1 MAELEQKLEEWKA
14 YLKEA
19 EYEEA
24 GYVETMPVDELKDL
38 LRRVSRGVKRRES
51 AFSPNSPE
59 YKSLSEQRSLIEQI
73 QKILRD
79 REMENSGLMLSVPE
93 AEPETIPEPE
103 VPEEER
109 REQLFK
115 DITDKQKLYEKARQN
130 GDREAMQSIYKEVA
144 VMAKQYPYCFN
155 VLASFEYHGRG
166 NKRRAVSLYKKGCE
180 LGSGVAAYNLALC
193 YYNGILLK
201 KDVVMAKKYLNLAV
215 EREYTP
221 AILFKA
227 FELAGATKNDFRYKT
242 DYEAAFS
249 LFEKYYA
256 GNPTFDMTNVVDRM
270 ALYYYYYSGAKSGHN
285 MEKEALPVSWER
297 LVEVEGICTDSAKEL
312 PGVMLEGQREY
323 EKLIQSYI
331 DAGTKEGMYQVKKF
345 FFHDYFTSRPDLR
358 QNLDNYLMKLRDAG
372 DTAPEVKAELNDWY
386 GRRHETGKDAVKD
399 DAIAYAFY
407 GKAGTLAKHR
417 EFQSRALQYLSKSE
431 KITFFKNVINEGY
444 NDVAKELAGLYEDK
458 YRYDDAKAF
467 YQLGAE
473 RAIDREVKKQC
484 QDGYARCDEKISK
497 RNAQIEEATPSY
509 NQCNTETLGQKLSGF
524 QTLIDLEK
532 QGNTYAALRVAQ
544 LLEADEYLRDHLK
557 IEINATLDE
566 VIVGS
571 YKMAAEAGEYEAIQ
585 RLVEIYEQGLLGQR
599 ENSYKAKMWRKRL

>member
-14 YLKEA
+14 YLKDA

-24 GYVETMPVDELKDL
+24 GYVDTMPVEELKDL
-38 LRRVSRGVKRRES
+38 LRRVSREVKRRES

-73 QKILRD
+73 QKILCD

-115 DITDKQKLYEKARQN
+115 DIMDKQKLYEKARQN
-130 GDREAMQSIYKEVA
+130 GDREVMQSIYKEVA
-144 VMAKQYPYCFN
+144 DMAKQYPYCFN

-180 LGSGVAAYNLALC
+180 LGSGVAAYKLAFC

-227 FELAGATKNDFRYKT
+227 FELAGATKNEFRFKT

-285 MEKEALPVSWER
+285 MKEEALPVSWER

-312 PGVMLEGQREY
+312 PVVMLEGQREY

-331 DAGTKEGMYQVKKF
+331 DAGTKEGMYKVKKF
-345 FFHDYFTSRPDLR
+345 FFHEYFTSRPGLR
-358 QNLDNYLMKLRDAG
+358 QNLDNYLMKLRDAE
-372 DTAPEVKAELNDWY
+372 DTAPEVRAELNDWY

-399 DAIAYAFY
+399 DAMAYAFY
-407 GKAGTLAKHR
+407 GKAGTLTKHR
-417 EFQSRALQYLSKSE
+417 EFQSRALNYLSKAE

-467 YQLGAE
+467 YQLGSE

-484 QDGYARCDEKISK
+484 KEGYARCDEKISK

-509 NQCNTETLGQKLSGF
+509 NQCNTETLGQKVSGC
-524 QTLIDLEK
+524 QHLVDLAD
-532 QGNTYAALRVAQ
+532 QGNTYAALLVAQ
-544 LLEADEYLRDHLK
+544 LLETDEYIRDHLEIK
-557 IEINATLDE
+557 INATLDE
-566 VIVGS
+566 VIVGC

-585 RLVEIYEQGLLGQR
+585 RMVDIYERGLFGQR
-599 ENSYKAKMWRKRL
+599 EDSYKAKMWRNRL